1 MITNRFDKS
10 KALEVLLYVTHQTQD
25 MYHAAKIIYFAN
37 RYHLEKYGRFIID
50 DRVIAM
56 KHGPVLS
63 NLYDIIKSIREEN
76 NIYPEAR
83 DLLSYV
89 KNGSQLQSLIPKRC
103 PDMEYLSES
112 DIECLDKAIDKIKDM
127 SFSDLE
133 KFSHDELYQTAD
145 INDEI
150 SIENIINYSCNPKEL
165 RDYLAG

>member
-1 MITNRFDKS
+1 M
-10 KALEVLLYVTHQTQD
+10 
-25 MYHAAKIIYFAN
+25 
-37 RYHLEKYGRFIID
+37 
-50 DRVIAM
+50 
-56 KHGPVLS
+56 
-63 NLYDIIKSIREEN
+63 IKSIREEN

-89 KNGSQLQSLIPKRC
+89 KNGSQLQTLIPKRS

-150 SIENIINYSCNPKEL
+150 SIENIINYSCNPEEL